1 MKRIWFK
8 QQKPFDYMPLRA
20 GLGLASSEELA
31 AYNTERARVTP
42 IGVQPPTFTRLC
54 EKIYTTRTRGMSGE
68 YYVVEGSRFKAKA
81 VEPEIKF
88 EAEPIYILYLQTL
101 SIHDLNGEYVCST
114 IRRVNFKG
122 HCTFPELD
130 LGYRGATFEQLRD
143 ELLKLNP
150 KATIDTPFYV
160 NKLTP
165 IEVSV

>member
-20 GLGLASSEELA
+20 GLSLASIEELA

-68 YYVVEGSRFKAKA
+68 YYVVEGSRFKANA

-88 EAEPIYILYLQTL
+88 EAAPIYILHLRTL
-101 SIHDLNGEYVCST
+101 SLRDLNGFFVCST
-114 IRRVNFKG
+114 ITKVPLLG

-130 LGYRGATFEQLRD
+130 LGYRGATFEELRE

-165 IEVSV
+165 IEVTA